1 MRFLMIDTIIEWQI
15 GEKAGAV
22 KNISLSEDFFD
33 DHFPRMP
40 VMPGVLILEGMAQLG
55 GILLEETLKEKKGME
70 RKALMTIIDKTKFRE
85 ISKPGDQLFYE
96 TQILNYNE
104 FGGRIGAQAYKAG
117 SLIVSTKFTFV
128 FDRIHDQMLKR
139 NRQRLLDFWK
149 EGLNGSI

>member
-15 GEKAGAV
+15 GSKAKAI

-55 GILLEETLKEKKGME
+55 GILLEETLKEKENIE
-70 RKALMTIIDKTKFRE
+70 RKALMTIIDRTKFRE
-85 ISKPGDQLFYE
+85 ISKPGDQLLYE
-96 TQILNYNE
+96 VQILNYNE
-104 FGGRIGAQAYKAG
+104 LGGRIQAEAYKAG
-117 SLIVSTKFTFV
+117 NLIVSTKFTFV
-128 FDRIHDQMLKR
+128 LDRIHDDVLKR

-149 EGLNGSI
+149 EGLNGPM